1 MKIAIVHDW
10 LTGMRGGER
19 CLQTFLRLYPQADL
33 FTLLHLQGTTSTL
46 IDSHIA
52 GVSCLQNFPFSRTH
66 YRYYLPLYP
75 LAAASL
81 DLSGY
86 DVIISLSHAAAKNVR
101 VPKGAVHLCYCFTPM
116 RYLWDHAE
124 TYFGRLTTP
133 LYPVLALL
141 RNWDRR
147 GAKGVTHFAAISKLV
162 ASRIR
167 RFYGR
172 ESDVVHPA
180 IEDLWFQGRL
190 PQRKGEAFLYAGAL
204 VPYKRVDLIIEAC
217 NARKVPL
224 WIVGTGPQEAALK
237 ARAGKSVQFFG
248 RVDDEQLRQLYM
260 TSKALLFAAKEDFG
274 LIPIECQSVGRPV
287 IGFFD
292 GGLKETVNGV
302 RIWKGTC
309 DSSIVQK
316 SSGVFVRPE
325 RTDIAAVRSFADGLD
340 FFLKN
345 EELFNPGRCRAF
357 AANFSQSAFLGHW
370 NAFLRGK
377 GLSPLCV
384 EEADNVEREAA
395 PL

>member
-10 LTGMRGGER
+10 LTGLRGGER
-19 CLQTFLRLYPQADL
+19 CLEMFLRLYPTADIY
-33 FTLLHLQGTTSTL
+33 TLLHLPNTSSKL
-46 IDSHIA
+46 IDSRVA
-52 GVSCLQNFPFSRTH
+52 GVSCLQNFPYSSRY

-75 LAAASL
+75 IAAASI

-101 VPKGAVHLCYCFTPM
+101 IPKGAVHICYCFTPM

-124 TYFGRLTTP
+124 TYFGRFTMP
-133 LYPVLALL
+133 LYPVLSLL
-141 RNWDRR
+141 RYWDKR
-147 GAKGVTHFAAISKLV
+147 GAQGVHHFAAISKLV

-180 IEDLWFQGRL
+180 IEDSWFQGRL
-190 PQRKGEAFLYAGAL
+190 PQRRGEAFLYAGAL

-224 WIVGTGPQEAALK
+224 WIVGSGPQEAQLK
-237 ARAGKSVQFFG
+237 ARAGKSVHFFG
-248 RVDDEQLRQLYM
+248 RVDDEQLRQLYI

-274 LIPIECQSVGRPV
+274 LIPIECQGAGRPV

-292 GGLKETVNGV
+292 GGLKETVDGV
-302 RIWKGTC
+302 RIWEGKPDIGT
-309 DSSIVQK
+309 IQK
-316 SSGVFVRPE
+316 STGVFVRPE
-325 RTDIAAVRSFADGLD
+325 KSDSAAVRSFIEGID
-340 FFLKN
+340 FFLQH
-345 EELFNPGRCRAF
+345 EESFVPSRCRAF
-357 AANFSQSAFLGHW
+357 ATNFSRDAFLSKW
-370 NAFLRGK
+370 NLFLQAK
-377 GLSPLCV
+377 GLHQLLV
-384 EEADNVEREAA
+384 EEVRSAEREAA

>member
-19 CLQTFLRLYPQADL
+19 CLEMFLRLYPKADL
-33 FTLLHLQGTTSTL
+33 FTLLHIQGATSQL
-46 IDSHIA
+46 IDSHVA
-52 GVSCLQNFPFSRTH
+52 GVSCLQNLPCSRTH
-66 YRYYLPLYP
+66 YRYYLPIYP

-101 VPKGAVHLCYCFTPM
+101 VPKGAIHLCYCFTPM
-116 RYLWDHAE
+116 RYLWDQAE
-124 TYFGRLTTP
+124 TYFGKMTIP
-133 LYPVLALL
+133 LYPVLSLL
-141 RNWDRR
+141 RFWDQR
-147 GAKGVTHFAAISKLV
+147 GARGVTHFAAISKLV

-172 ESDVVHPA
+172 ESEVVHPA
-180 IEDLWFQGRL
+180 IEDSWFQGRL

-217 NARKVPL
+217 NVRKVPL

-237 ARAGKSVQFFG
+237 AKAGNTVQFFG
-248 RVDDEQLRQLYM
+248 RVDDQQLRQLYKA
-260 TSKALLFAAKEDFG
+260 SRALLFAAKEDFG

-292 GGLKETVNGV
+292 GGLKETVNGI
-302 RIWKGTC
+302 RIWDGKF
-309 DSSIVQK
+309 DSSVVRQ
-316 SSGVFVRPE
+316 SSGIFVRPE
-325 RTDIAAVRSFADGLD
+325 RAGSAAIRSFVEGLD

-345 EELFNPGRCRAF
+345 EDLFNPAQCRSF
-357 AANFSQSAFLGHW
+357 ALNFSQSAFIGQW
-370 NAFLRGK
+370 NAFLRSRK
-377 GLSPLCV
+377 LFPLCV
-384 EEADNVEREAA
+384 EEAVDVEREAA

>member
-19 CLQTFLRLYPQADL
+19 CLETFLRLYPAADV
-33 FTLLHLQGTTSTL
+33 FTLLHVPDSTSSL
-46 IDSHIA
+46 IDSHVA
-52 GVSCLQNFPFSRTH
+52 GVSCLQTFPYSRSH
-66 YRYYLPLYP
+66 YRFYLPLYP

-101 VPKGAVHLCYCFTPM
+101 VPKGAIHLCYCFTPM

-124 TYFGRLTTP
+124 TYFGRATIP
-133 LYPVLALL
+133 LYPLLSLL
-141 RNWDRR
+141 RYWDRG

-172 ESDVVHPA
+172 GSDVVYPA
-180 IEDLWFQGRL
+180 IEDSWFQGRL

-217 NARKVPL
+217 NVRKVPL

-237 ARAGKSVQFFG
+237 ARAGNSVQFFG

-292 GGLKETVNGV
+292 GGLKETVDGV
-302 RIWKGTC
+302 RIWEGNC
-309 DSSIVQK
+309 DSSVVQK

-325 RTDIAAVRSFADGLD
+325 KTDSAAVRSFVDGLN
-340 FFLKN
+340 FFMKN
-345 EELFNPGRCRAF
+345 EDSFIPNRCRAF
-357 AANFSQSAFLGHW
+357 ATNFSRSAFLAHW
-370 NAFLRGK
+370 NGFLRTK
-377 GLSPLCV
+377 GLSLLCV
-384 EEADNVEREAA
+384 EECSSVEREAT

>member
-19 CLQTFLRLYPQADL
+19 CLETFLRLYPEADL
-33 FTLLHLQGTTSTL
+33 FTLLHLPGTTSPL
-46 IDSHIA
+46 IDSHVG
-52 GVSCLQNFPFSRTH
+52 GVSCLQNFPYSRTR

-75 LAAASL
+75 VAAASL

-101 VPKGAVHLCYCFTPM
+101 VPNGAIHLCYCFTPM

-124 TYFGRLTTP
+124 TYFGRLTIP
-133 LYPVLALL
+133 LYPVLSCL
-141 RNWDRR
+141 RYWDRR

-180 IEDLWFQGRL
+180 IEDSWFQGRL

-224 WIVGTGPQEAALK
+224 WIVGTGPQEASLK
-237 ARAGKSVQFFG
+237 ARAGKSVHFFG

-292 GGLKETVNGV
+292 GGLKETVDGV
-302 RIWKGTC
+302 RIWEGKC
-309 DSSIVQK
+309 DSTVVQK
-316 SSGVFVRPE
+316 SSGIFVRPE
-325 RTDIAAVRSFADGLD
+325 RTENAAVRSFVDGLD

-345 EELFNPGRCRAF
+345 EELFNPARCRSF
-357 AANFSQSAFLGHW
+357 AANFSQSAFLAQW
-370 NAFLRGK
+370 NAFLRSK
-377 GLSPLCV
+377 DLSSLCV
-384 EEADNVEREAA
+384 EEARDVEREAA